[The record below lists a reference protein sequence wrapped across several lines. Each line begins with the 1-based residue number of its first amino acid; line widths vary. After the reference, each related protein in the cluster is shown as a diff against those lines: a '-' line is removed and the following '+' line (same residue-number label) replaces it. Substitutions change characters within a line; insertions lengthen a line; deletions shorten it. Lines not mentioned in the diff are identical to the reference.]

1 MSNLEFSLSSNEIKN
16 EKRSKEVKVGTVKPF
31 STWKVWEWGDD
42 IYETKHWTEEFVI
55 LEDLYKTRDDKIRQ
69 YFHDLIRSTVEKI
82 QTDTE
87 NYLEQFKHFIEEEY
101 TTAIEKIME
110 EIQAKSKNQ
119 ANLEKQIDEAKSKL
133 NQINEFKAK
142 LDKVISL

>member
-1 MSNLEFSLSSNEIKN
+1 
-16 EKRSKEVKVGTVKPF
+16 
-31 STWKVWEWGDD
+31 
-42 IYETKHWTEEFVI
+42 
-55 LEDLYKTRDDKIRQ
+55 
-69 YFHDLIRSTVEKI
+69 
-82 QTDTE
+82 
-87 NYLEQFKHFIEEEY
+87 
-101 TTAIEKIME
+101 ME